1 MRHVVVGY
9 VHTAR
14 YAVRQA
20 VQEEPDSMSKS
31 ASTWAQL
38 ILLTGLLSGCAI
50 LHATQVGDVDSQIVM
65 NGERFEIKLTEMG
78 VDLEEV
84 AEFGNELGR
93 MANRDKEA
101 EGVMD
106 LMKMANS
113 GPKTGYP
120 VFDVKYSDGLMDK
133 IKAACPSGK
142 VSGLTSVRETAD
154 YGMVSGEIVKLVGY
168 CAKGD

>member
-1 MRHVVVGY
+1 
-9 VHTAR
+9 
-14 YAVRQA
+14 
-20 VQEEPDSMSKS
+20 MSKT

-65 NGERFEIKLTEMG
+65 NGERFEIKLAEMG

-168 CAKGD
+168 CAKGE

>member
-1 MRHVVVGY
+1 M
-9 VHTAR
+9 
-14 YAVRQA
+14 
-20 VQEEPDSMSKS
+20 
-31 ASTWAQL
+31 
-38 ILLTGLLSGCAI
+38 
-50 LHATQVGDVDSQIVM
+50 DSQIVM

-84 AEFGNELGR
+84 AEFGNDLGR
-93 MANRDKEA
+93 MTKRDKET
-101 EGVMD
+101 EGAMD